1 MIGVAIKGLLGRKL
15 RAVLTGFAIVLG
27 VAMISGAFVLTDTLG
42 KSFDSIFNESYK
54 ATDAVISSKAA
65 VGSSTSN
72 DEAPAFAAD
81 VLTEVEA
88 LPGVRV
94 AQGSIEDH
102 SRLVNADGNGIGSA
116 DEGIAFGIA
125 ASTANE
131 SLNPLKLVTGQWPR
145 GDGQIAVDKS
155 TADKQNFT
163 VGQTVGAFG
172 EGPIQDY
179 RISGIVRFGSVGSI
193 GKTTITVFDLATAQS
208 LFNKLDKFDTIRV
221 GAKKGVS
228 DAALVRQITPLLSKT
243 TQVKSASDQ
252 AAADSS
258 ETQDGLNIIKYA
270 LLGFA
275 GIALFVGS
283 FVIANT
289 LAITVA
295 QRMRELATLRTL
307 GASRRQ
313 VLNSVILESVIVG
326 LLGSILGLFLGV
338 GIAVGLTA
346 LLKATGV
353 DLPDHSLVL
362 SMRTVVVSI
371 GVGTLISLLASLRP
385 AVRATRVEPIAA
397 VREGAVMP
405 VSRFA
410 QYAVPAAAVIGAAS
424 IALFSY
430 GVFAGG
436 VDIKTR
442 MILLIIGVVLMFVGV
457 AMIATRIVRPLAYVL
472 GAPGARFGGSAGSLA
487 RENAVRNPAR
497 TASTAAAVMIGLA
510 LITFVAVIG
519 QGFKSSFTDAVNT
532 LFVADY
538 SVSGGANGDPLTN
551 KAADAVATAPGVTA
565 VSQMRSGEARV
576 GGKTVFVTG
585 VDESL
590 PNVVNMTWKT
600 GSNTVPEQLG
610 TTGAF
615 VLDQYADDNSL
626 TVGSPLAIQTPT
638 GTTIRVHV
646 TGILD
651 PPKGG
656 SPFGEISVS
665 NATFDA
671 SFADHDNLYT
681 FVNIRGGPS
690 EANTAALNK
699 SLAAF
704 PAAVVETRD
713 EFRNSRTSNITQSLQ
728 ILYALLGL
736 SVIVSLF
743 GVINTLVLSVFE
755 RTRELGMLRA
765 IGMTR
770 RQIRRMIRHESIV
783 TALIGATLG
792 IGVGMFLAVLTTT
805 ALSKYGVV
813 FAVPYATLVVFVGI
827 AILAGI
833 LAAILPAR
841 RASKLN
847 ILNALQY
854 E

>member
-15 RAVLTGFAIVLG
+15 RATLTAFAIVLG

-54 ATDAVISSKAA
+54 STDAVISSKPA
-65 VGSSTSN
+65 VGSSTQS
-72 DEAPAFAAD
+72 DAAPAFAAH
-81 VLTEVEA
+81 VLTEVQG
-88 LPGVRV
+88 LPGVHS
-94 AQGSIEDH
+94 AQGSIEDKV
-102 SRLVNADGNGIGSA
+102 RLVSPDGGAIGSA
-116 DEGIAFGIA
+116 DEGIALGIPA
-125 ASTANE
+125 AAADQ
-131 SLNPLKLVTGQWPR
+131 SLNPMKLVTGQWPSR
-145 GDGQIAVDKS
+145 DGQIAIDKS
-155 TADKQNFT
+155 TADRHDFT

-172 EGPIQDY
+172 DGPVVNY

-193 GKTTITVFDLATAQS
+193 GKTTITVFDLPTAQR
-208 LFNKLDKFDTIRV
+208 LFDKVGKLDVIRV
-221 GAKKGVS
+221 GADSGV
-228 DAALVRQITPLLSKT
+228 APAQLVREITPLLSQT
-243 TQVKSASDQ
+243 TQVKSATAQ
-252 AAADSS
+252 AASDSS
-258 ETQDGLNIIKYA
+258 ETQDGLNVIKYA

-313 VLNSVILESVIVG
+313 VLGSVILESVIVG
-326 LLGSILGLFLGV
+326 LLGSIMGLFLGV

-362 SMRTVVVSI
+362 SMRTVVVSLGI
-371 GVGTLISLLASLRP
+371 GTLISLLASLRP

-405 VSRFA
+405 ASRFA
-410 QYAVPAAAVIGAAS
+410 RYALATSAVVGATS
-424 IALFSY
+424 VALFSY

-436 VDIKTR
+436 VEIKTR
-442 MILLIIGVVLMFVGV
+442 LIMLVAGVLLMFVAV
-457 AMIATRIVRPLAYVL
+457 AMIATRIVRPLAFVL
-472 GAPGARFGGSAGSLA
+472 GAPGARFGGTPGSLA
-487 RENAVRNPAR
+487 RENAVRSPAR

-532 LFVADY
+532 LFRADY
-538 SVSGGANGDPLTN
+538 SVSAGSNGQPLSSR
-551 KAADAVATAPGVTA
+551 AADAVATTPGVTA
-565 VSQMRSGEARV
+565 VSQMRSGEAKV
-576 GGKTVFVTG
+576 GGKTVFVSG
-585 VDESL
+585 VDKSL
-590 PNVVNMTWKT
+590 TKVVDITWKS
-600 GSNTVPEQLG
+600 GSNSVPAELG
-610 TTGAF
+610 ASGAF
-615 VLDQYADDNSL
+615 VLDRYATDNSL
-626 TVGSPLAIQTPT
+626 EVGSPLAIETPA
-638 GTTIRVHV
+638 GKTIRVHV
-646 TGILD
+646 TGIVD

-656 SPFGEISVS
+656 SPFGEVSVS
-665 NATFDA
+665 DATFDA
-671 SFADHDNLYT
+671 SFANHDNEFT

-690 EANTAALNK
+690 EANTAVLER
-699 SLAAF
+699 SLEAF

-713 EFRNSRTSNITQSLQ
+713 QFRESRTKQLNQTLQ

-770 RQIRRMIRHESIV
+770 RQVRRMIRHESIV

-841 RASKLN
+841 RASRLN
-847 ILNALQY
+847 ILEALQY